1 MSSCL
6 FLSGVLGRKKPS
18 KDLSP
23 RALGGSCFVCKLSHL
38 FFRSISQMLSK
49 NLEEYFCFWGV
60 TFIFQ
65 EYLAGASKQKI
76 SENLGDESFCLQAV
90 IFIFREYLAGT
101 NEQKISENLGD
112 ESLCLQAVTF
122 VFQEYLAGAR
132 KKKITK
138 TLGDKCKLFWL
149 RVLTN
154 FVVLALLGGTG
165 YLVYFL
171 SMAQKTILSV
181 SSSNGTQ
188 GAKGIFVDKFVSGC
202 DVRLCGSCRGVL
214 MESWLAFRHVYICDC
229 HRSGLLCTVLYSGT
243 LGGKWLSWEALF
255 FLRP

>member
-23 RALGGSCFVCKLSHL
+23 RALGSSCFVCKLSHL

-90 IFIFREYLAGT
+90 IFIFQEYLAGT

-122 VFQEYLAGAR
+122 VFQEYLAGTN
-132 KKKITK
+132 KQKIW
-138 TLGDKCKLFWL
+138 GIVALFASCHIC
-149 RVLTN
+149 
-154 FVVLALLGGTG
+154 FSG
-165 YLVYFL
+165 
-171 SMAQKTILSV
+171 
-181 SSSNGTQ
+181 
-188 GAKGIFVDKFVSGC
+188 VSGRSKEEK
-202 DVRLCGSCRGVL
+202 DHQDPWGQVQTFLAAGPHQLCGAGSPRWH
-214 MESWLAFRHVYICDC
+214 WLPRLFPVHGTEDYFVC
-229 HRSGLLCTVLYSGT
+229 LLL
-243 LGGKWLSWEALF
+243 KWNTGCQGHFCGQVCEWM
-255 FLRP
+255 RC